1 MLQNFYIGGLLMKK
15 YIVALL
21 MMIVCMCGFNSLD
34 AYAESTLIPQV
45 YINTPNGDYDVITK
59 DEYVEGTQITIVD
72 PSTGSVINETQGQVA
87 YRGNSTLNA
96 PKKPYKIKLS
106 EKIDVLGMGKAKK
119 WAFLACAYDKTMIR
133 NKLAFD
139 FATEIGLDYTS
150 ESRFVELYL
159 NGKYLGC
166 YVMIEPVETGS
177 TRVDIDV
184 NEDDVDANTSFLIE
198 LEMERVEADKTYITT
213 ELGKMR
219 FAFDDPDEVSEA
231 NIAYVQNQLAAFEE
245 LIFTDIS
252 GKSAQEIDVLYT
264 QIENIID
271 VESFINFYIVQE
283 LFKNIDLGYS
293 STRFY
298 LSEGKIYAGPLWDMD
313 LSAGNLNLDMYP
325 YYCNNDCEN
334 TYEGLWSTN
343 VLPWYGR
350 LMQYNEF
357 VQSFL
362 IRYEEVLPN
371 IVNIYQN
378 NELGTNKIDSLTE
391 KYKAAFNRNYQPI
404 ELGGSGWDV
413 SKEYSKFE
421 TKAEATY
428 DENLEVLRNWLKS
441 RNQWILQNICSINNV
456 FSKISNLKIT
466 AKDNSTVTLSW
477 GASTNATYYEVYR
490 KEGNGKYSLL
500 NTVTGL
506 TYKDVNLKAG
516 INYSYY
522 VIPSMAFYG
531 EVARGSNSNT
541 INVVLEKPPVVPDK
555 PNNKVELSDVRLTS
569 VKAVNYKTVKVTWRK
584 VAGATG
590 YEIYRSST
598 KSGTYKKVATVTSG
612 TTLSKNVSTTTGTKY
627 FYKVKAYRTV
637 DGVKVYSKLSNAIS
651 CKTKLNKAVLS
662 KATKKS
668 SKSIKL
674 TWKKVSGA
682 NGYEIYMKT
691 GSKGSYKKIKTLSA
705 GKTTFTK
712 TKLVKG
718 KKYSF
723 KIKAYRKV
731 GKKKV
736 YSAWSMVKS
745 LKL

>member
-1 MLQNFYIGGLLMKK
+1 MKK
-15 YIVALL
+15 YIMMLIMTALF
-21 MMIVCMCGFNSLD
+21 IFGAFGVEAKADN
-34 AYAESTLIPQV
+34 TTIPQV
-45 YINTPNGDYDVITK
+45 YINTPNGDDDVITK
-59 DEYVEGTQITIVD
+59 DEYVEGTQITIID
-72 PSTGSVINETQGQVA
+72 PSTGSVINETAGQVA
-87 YRGNSTLNA
+87 YRGNSTLLA
-96 PKKPYKIKLS
+96 DKKPYKIKFS
-106 EKIDVLGMGKAKK
+106 SKIDVLGMGAAKK

-139 FATEIGLDYTS
+139 FAKEIGLDYTS

-184 NEDDVDANTSFLIE
+184 VEDDTNTSFLIE
-198 LEMERVEADKTYITT
+198 LEMEREESDKTYITT
-213 ELGKMR
+213 ELGNMR
-219 FAFDDPDEVSEA
+219 FAFDDPDEVTEVQ
-231 NIAYVQNQLAAFEE
+231 IEYVKNQLEAFEE

-252 GKSAQEIDVLYT
+252 GKSESEINALYA
-264 QIENIID
+264 QIESVID
-271 VESFINFYIVQE
+271 VESFINYYIVQE

-313 LSAGNLNLDMYP
+313 LSAGNLNLDTYP
-325 YYCNNDCEN
+325 YYCSEEYEN
-334 TYEGLWSTN
+334 SYEGLWSTN

-350 LMQYNEF
+350 LMQYNQF
-357 VQSFL
+357 VQGFL
-362 IRYEEVLPN
+362 ARYEEVMP
-371 IVNIYQN
+371 IVVNLYQN
-378 NELGTNKIDSLTE
+378 NELGTNKIDALID
-391 KYKAAFNRNYQPI
+391 KYEAAFNRNYQPI

-413 SKEYSKFE
+413 STEYSDFE
-421 TKAEATY
+421 TEAMDTY
-428 DENLEVLRNWLKS
+428 DENVKELRNWLKS
-441 RNQWILQNICSINNV
+441 RNQWILQNVCSINNV
-456 FSKISNLKIT
+456 FSKISNLKVT
-466 AKDNSTVTLSW
+466 NKTYNSISLSW
-477 GASTNATYYEVYR
+477 GASTNATSYEVYR
-490 KEGNGKYSLL
+490 KEENGKFSLVD
-500 NTVTGL
+500 TVTGL
-506 TYKDVNLKAG
+506 TYKDVNLKTG

-541 INVVLEKPPVVPDK
+541 INIVLEKTPVVTPDVPDK

-569 VKAVNYKTVKVTWRK
+569 VKAVNYKTVKVKWSM
-584 VAGATG
+584 VEGATG

-598 KSGTYKKVATVTSG
+598 KSGTYKKIATVTSK
-612 TTLSKNVSTTTGTKY
+612 TTLSKNVSTTTGMKY

-637 DGVKVYSKLSNAIS
+637 DGVKVYSKLSNAQS
-651 CKTKLNKAVLS
+651 CKSKLNKAVLS

-682 NGYEIYMKT
+682 DGYEIYMKT
-691 GSKGSYKKIKTLSA
+691 GSKGSYKKIKTISA
-705 GKTTFTK
+705 GKTSFTK
-712 TKLVKG
+712 TKLTKG

-731 GKKKV
+731 GNKKV
-736 YSAWSMVKS
+736 YSSWSNIKS